1 MSPEYEYNDHIGGN
15 EQILMNDGN
24 LIKNMKDK
32 ECNDDINYEDFEEQ
46 KIHENF
52 EEIEKLYE
60 EALLKND
67 DKKRNYNDVY
77 EEKIDENDT
86 EKIKKSLDKEY
97 LLTNDYD
104 NNGKSCIEL
113 DFEDINKG
121 TIYGNN
127 EKNIEQLDE
136 YLFNIINKR

>member
-97 LLTNDYD
+97 LLKNDYD